1 MDLGLP
7 VAGLERYKSAS
18 QRARVATEAWAC
30 ESLYCP
36 QCSSNRVKQFA
47 ANTPAID
54 FTCPN
59 CDALF
64 QLKSQSKPFG
74 NRINDAAYAS
84 MVSAIREDRTPNL
97 LALHYD
103 FDSWRVEN
111 LLLIPRFAY
120 TTSMIEKRAPLGP
133 DARRAGWVGCNILI
147 GRVPAD
153 ARISMVVDGV
163 PAKARTVREEYR
175 RLAPLQKLGVA
186 RRGWTLDVLS
196 GLRSL
201 RKTEF
206 TLADAY
212 TLERELQ
219 TLHPENRHVRDKIRQ
234 QLQVLRDMGLLKFLE
249 AGHYRFA

>member
-1 MDLGLP
+1 
-7 VAGLERYKSAS
+7 
-18 QRARVATEAWAC
+18 
-30 ESLYCP
+30 
-36 QCSSNRVKQFA
+36 
-47 ANTPAID
+47 
-54 FTCPN
+54 
-59 CDALF
+59 
-64 QLKSQSKPFG
+64 
-74 NRINDAAYAS
+74 
-84 MVSAIREDRTPNL
+84 
-97 LALHYD
+97 
-103 FDSWRVEN
+103 
-111 LLLIPRFAY
+111 
-120 TTSMIEKRAPLGP
+120 MIEKRAPLGP

-163 PAKARTVREEYR
+163 SAKARTVREEYR

-186 RRGWTLDVLS
+186 RRGWTLDLLS

-201 RKTEF
+201 RKAEF

>member
-1 MDLGLP
+1 MQLELPIKGLGQ
-7 VAGLERYKSAS
+7 YKSAS
-18 QRARVATEAWAC
+18 QRARVATEEWAH

-36 QCSSNRVKQFA
+36 QCTSNCLKQFA

-84 MVSAIREDRTPNL
+84 MMHAIREDRTPNL

-103 FDSWRVEN
+103 FEDWRVEN
-111 LLLIPRFAY
+111 LLLIPRFAF
-120 TTSMIEKRAPLGP
+120 TPSMIEKRAPLGP

-153 ARISMVVDGV
+153 ARISVVANGV
-163 PAKARTVREEYR
+163 PANARTVRQEYR
-175 RLAPLQKLGVA
+175 RLAPLQKLGVT

-201 RKTEF
+201 HREDF

-212 TLERELQ
+212 TLEDELRR
-219 TLHPENRHVRDKIRQ
+219 LHPGNRHVRDKIRQ
-234 QLQVLRDMGLLKFLE
+234 QLQILRDVGLVEFVDR
-249 AGHYRFA
+249 GRYRLI